1 MRAAY
6 GVRVALLAT
15 AFALACARA
24 PAGEALRPEDAS
36 ELLRSACAHALAS
49 LDPERA
55 DAGYESVALP
65 VELEPTVRAL
75 QGMGMGARVDALDAA
90 VDRAA
95 LLALRDSRPWLE
107 HAVAEFVPRT
117 PLPAEDDSL
126 SVAFRAAREA
136 ELRTQLASAASR
148 ALAESGTEGAL
159 ESVRAGAQ
167 RLPLRRPV
175 EVDLVSV
182 VTERALLLF
191 FDALAAQERSLRQ
204 QRETLRG
211 GYGDPPRS
219 GSPTGPEATGESP

>member
-1 MRAAY
+1 MRAA
-6 GVRVALLAT
+6 GRVRVALLAT
-15 AFALACARA
+15 AFALTCARA
-24 PAGEALRPEDAS
+24 PAGDALRPEDAN

-55 DAGYESVALP
+55 DEGYESVALP

-95 LLALRDSRPWLE
+95 LLALRDVRPWLE
-107 HAVAEFVPRT
+107 HAVAEFVPPA

-126 SVAFRAAREA
+126 GVAFRAAREV
-136 ELRTQLASAASR
+136 ELRTQLASAAGR
-148 ALAESGTEGAL
+148 ALSESGTEVAL

-182 VTERALLLF
+182 VTERAVLLF
-191 FDALAAQERSLRQ
+191 FDALAAQEKSLRK

-211 GYGDPPRS
+211 GYGDPPS
-219 GSPTGPEATGESP
+219 AGSLPGPDAKGGS